1 MGGMSVSTG
10 LFKRARIFVPVCL
23 LSVLIAV
30 FSFLMMPATSS
41 GTTINIVT
49 LPATDIGVSS
59 ARLNGRFDFASVFL
73 TEHHVFADMTAI
85 VGFAWGTNQGG
96 PYPNIVWVTTPFG
109 DGVSFSTQLNNLNAF
124 TTYYYTVCRRQY
136 SALPNTHAVYAI
148 DSYSVVYANELSF
161 TTLGQNIN
169 TSPVTSGDAGTTIGI
184 PADVQFNYVYLSPAV
199 ASAGQPVKVVANVAN
214 RGSLEGGYTANLQ
227 INGHIEQTKMGTV
240 AGNTYVPVEFTVM
253 KDTPGTYSVDIGG
266 QTTTFTVVAAETSG
280 GNPVSQ
286 SQIFTIVLAILGVAA
301 IGLLTAVIMR
311 RRSGY

>member
-1 MGGMSVSTG
+1 MSSSI
-10 LFKRARIFVPVCL
+10 FKRARIAVPLCL
-23 LSVLIAV
+23 LLVLIAV
-30 FSFLMMPATSS
+30 FSFLMMPGISA
-41 GTTINIVT
+41 GRPNVIT
-49 LPATDIGVSS
+49 LAATDIGVTTATLHGTYPQPTSIFS
-59 ARLNGRFDFASVFL
+59 GNR
-73 TEHHVFADMTAI
+73 VFANGHAA
-85 VGFAWGTNQGG
+85 VGFAWGTSQGG
-96 PYPNIVWVTTPFG
+96 PYPNTIPG
-109 DGVSFSTQLNNLNAF
+109 IYDSEMGVNFHANLTNLLPF
-124 TTYYYTVCRRQY
+124 TTYYYCAFQVLDTSVPGAQK
-136 SALPNTHAVYAI
+136 VYAQNPMEPI
-148 DSYSVVYANELSF
+148 AYGNEVSF
-161 TTLGQNIN
+161 TTLGNMPSGN
-169 TSPVTSGDAGTTIGI
+169 PLTSGDAGTTIGI

-199 ASAGQPVKVVANVAN
+199 ASAGQPVKVVANVVN